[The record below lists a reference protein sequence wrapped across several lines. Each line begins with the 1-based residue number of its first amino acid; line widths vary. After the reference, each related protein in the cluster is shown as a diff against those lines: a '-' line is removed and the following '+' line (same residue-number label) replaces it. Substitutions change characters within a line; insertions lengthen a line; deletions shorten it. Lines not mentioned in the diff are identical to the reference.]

1 MASGLIQFA
10 FVLASGIINIMPNE
24 VGAVEERPWHV
35 DVWAARV
42 AAGGVA
48 ALECRSN
55 SPLVRPTQWFRG
67 DRALHL
73 PPPDPGGSQV
83 FCGTSGPAIWP
94 EATTCF
100 PAHLAPTLAGKPA
113 DGDTYPNQHHDLT
126 QTIDVNS

>member
-1 MASGLIQFA
+1 MYMNTAGSIVIGQ
-10 FVLASGIINIMPNE
+10 M
-24 VGAVEERPWHV
+24 EERPWHV

-73 PPPDPGGSQV
+73 PPPDPGQ
-83 FCGTSGPAIWP
+83 TIWP

-113 DGDTYPNQHHDLT
+113 DGDTYLNQHHDPT